1 MSTGILIEN
10 GNVIDGT
17 GAEPEIASV
26 LIETDVITAV
36 GSKADDNAREIN
48 DLERIDATGLTVMP
62 GLIDAHCHITFDEP
76 ASNDELFF
84 HRREGLTTLVA
95 AYNVRKLLLAGV
107 TSFFD
112 ADSIFE
118 AGIDLRDAIEAGI
131 VEGPRMSTGGN
142 ALMTS
147 VGGTAGRLLPD
158 EGRRGYGKITRTRD
172 EIVAEVRREIKA
184 GVDWIKVHV
193 TGLVPRKKEGGEVQV
208 WTLDELRTVCD
219 TAHDLGVPVVG
230 HCRNASS
237 ARDAALADFDMILHA
252 TFMDEEALEAVVDKK
267 VPIVPTFTFQANL
280 ADYGDKVGAD
290 PDLMEIFRQE
300 ISGSADMLKRAYA
313 AGVPM
318 LCGTES
324 GFALTPYGDWHY
336 REMEVFVE
344 HLGMTPLEAI
354 KCGTKDNAFALNLDG
369 KIGAVAEDHFADILV
384 VDGDPLK
391 DISVLGEKER
401 LRHVF
406 AGGRSVEL
414 ERPQPPRRPIPGWR
428 VSQFATQILTH
439 KLVSPNGG
447 SA

>member
-1 MSTGILIEN
+1 MSAGILIQN

-17 GAEPEIASV
+17 GVEPATGSV
-26 LIETDVITAV
+26 LIEADVITAV
-36 GSKADDNAREIN
+36 GSKADEKAREIN
-48 DLERIDATGLTVMP
+48 DLKRIDATGQTVMP

-76 ASNDELFF
+76 SSNDELFF
-84 HRREGLTTLVA
+84 HRREGLATLVA

-158 EGRRGYGKITRTRD
+158 EGRRGYGIITKTRD
-172 EIVAEVRREIKA
+172 EIVAEVRREIKS

-193 TGLVPRKKEGGEVQV
+193 TGLVPRRKGSGEVQV

-219 TAHDLGVPVVG
+219 TAHDLGIPVVG

-237 ARDAALADFDMILHA
+237 TRDAALAGFDMILHA
-252 TFMDEEALEAVVDKK
+252 TFMDDEALEMVVDKK

-290 PDLMEIFRQE
+290 PGLMEIFRQE

-324 GFALTPYGDWHY
+324 GFAITPYGHWHY

-344 HLGMTPLEAI
+344 HLGMSPLEAI
-354 KCGTKDNAFALNLDG
+354 KCGTKDNAYALKLEG
-369 KIGAVAEDHFADILV
+369 KTGAIVENHLADVIIL
-384 VDGDPLK
+384 DGDPLA
-391 DISVLGEKER
+391 DISVLGERDR
-401 LRHVF
+401 LRHVLV
-406 AGGRSVEL
+406 GGRAVDL

-439 KLVSPNGG
+439 DIVTSNRG

>member
-17 GAEPEIASV
+17 GAAPETASV
-26 LIETDVITAV
+26 LIEGDTILAV
-36 GSKADDNAREIN
+36 GAKADEKAREIN

-84 HRREGLTTLVA
+84 HRREGLATLVA

-112 ADSIFE
+112 ADSIFD
-118 AGIDLRDAIEAGI
+118 AGIDLRDAIEGGI

-147 VGGTAGRLLPD
+147 LGGTAGRLLPD
-158 EGRRGYGKITRTRD
+158 EGRRGYGIITKTRD

-193 TGLVPRKKEGGEVQV
+193 TGLVPRRQEGGEVQV
-208 WTLDELRTVCD
+208 WTIDELRAVSD
-219 TAHDLGVPVVG
+219 TAHDLGIPVVG

-237 ARDAALADFDMILHA
+237 TRDAALADFDMILHA
-252 TFMDEEALEAVVDKK
+252 TFMDEEALETVVDRK
-267 VPIVPTFTFQANL
+267 VPIVPTLTFQANL
-280 ADYGDKVGAD
+280 ADYGDRVGAD
-290 PDLMEIFRQE
+290 RGLMEVFRQE
-300 ISGSADMLKRAYA
+300 ISGSSAMLKRAYK

-318 LCGTES
+318 LCGSES
-324 GFALTPYGDWHY
+324 GFALTPYGHWHY

-344 HLGMTPLEAI
+344 HLEMSPLEAI
-354 KCGTKDNAFALNLDG
+354 KCGTKDNAFALKLDG
-369 KIGAVAEDHFADILV
+369 KIGVVGEDHLADIIVL
-384 VDGDPLK
+384 DGDPAE
-391 DISVLGEKER
+391 DITVLGDQSR

-406 AGGRSVEL
+406 LGGRAVEL
-414 ERPQPPRRPIPGWR
+414 DRPQPPRKPIPGWR
-428 VSQFATQILTH
+428 VSQFAQKILTH
-439 KLVSPNGG
+439 DMATNGGG